1 MPPPP
6 PPKKKNT
13 IWIIIGVIVALLLLC
28 GLINNAA
35 HTQSSTTS
43 TTSDVQPTD
52 TFISDTPTI
61 APTSGPSINI
71 APVTGPAIIGAK
83 IGTLVAR
90 YGEPQDQ
97 LDGYNYEFKDGNG
110 KIYLSVFVEQGR
122 VQGLIYNPITTED
135 WTPAQGKAA
144 CLGFAPPDSQYQRK
158 YDLLDAA
165 NALIGTEFVY
175 YSASLAS
182 KFPAKDFVDE
192 HGNPTTA
199 GIFGMQ
205 LVYDTSLNDTS
216 KILECS
222 IAVGLDA
229 NNQ

>member
-1 MPPPP
+1 MV
-6 PPKKKNT
+6 
-13 IWIIIGVIVALLLLC
+13 WIVIGVIVGLLLLC
-28 GLINNAA
+28 GLISNAA

-52 TFISDTPTI
+52 TSNSDTPTI
-61 APTSGPSINI
+61 APTTGPSINI
-71 APVTGPAIIGAK
+71 APVAGPAIIGAEF
-83 IGTLVAR
+83 GTLVAQ

-97 LDGYNYEFKDGNG
+97 SDSYNYDFKDGNG

-158 YDLLDAA
+158 YDLFDAT

-192 HGNPTTA
+192 HGNQTTA